1 MEERKQRSEDERAR
15 QKQQRKKEQNKRRSL
30 QGLQND
36 ALRRTRDFEK
46 KVYNLVIV
54 LKKLFI
60 SHSCMYNSHHHY
72 HTHTHTHKQELQEA
86 AAMDDIG
93 RRSGGGVVEKSLKA
107 YYREFRK
114 VVETSDVVLE
124 VLDARDPLGCRCYQ
138 VEQAVMAAG
147 TDKKLILVLNKIG
160 ELRER

>member
-1 MEERKQRSEDERAR
+1 MDIVSRLGGGAVD
-15 QKQQRKKEQNKRRSL
+15 RSL
-30 QGLQND
+30 
-36 ALRRTRDFEK
+36 
-46 KVYNLVIV
+46 KV
-54 LKKLFI
+54 
-60 SHSCMYNSHHHY
+60 
-72 HTHTHTHKQELQEA
+72 
-86 AAMDDIG
+86 
-93 RRSGGGVVEKSLKA
+93 

-160 ELRER
+160 ELATNIALSASSSVA